1 MTMMQNN
8 IPVLHLSGWT
18 DDDIPRFLNKAAVA
32 IDAILLANSDVMLRF
47 TGDYVSPALAVPL
60 LFAREKLSES
70 KHTLYFS
77 RKDLVKQSGAIDF
90 FRTSGIYQAL
100 QKRSKETIRKVLQER
115 GGEEFCI
122 WNVPAQA
129 NSIIPNETESKL
141 TNEKLSSHALDLVLS
156 LKGPSS
162 ITSYLYTFIMEL
174 FENAR
179 VHGSGSTIYTIAQN
193 ARNGDHMIIVYDNG
207 IGIPGAFR
215 KYQCLLP
222 ISEQVSKT
230 DTEIV
235 EWAFRNGTSTKQGK
249 YGIPRGMGLPTL
261 KRIADNLSAEF
272 GIASG
277 NGIYYYKGGSSTLG
291 DLSVGIQGTILMLKA
306 PKQS

>member
-1 MTMMQNN
+1 M
-8 IPVLHLSGWT
+8 PVLYLTGWT

-32 IDAILLANSDVMLRF
+32 IDAILSVNSNVMLRF
-47 TGDYVSPALAVPL
+47 TGDYVTPALAVPL

-77 RKDLVKQSGAIDF
+77 RNDLEKQSGAIDF
-90 FRTSGIYQAL
+90 FRSSGIYQAL
-100 QKRSKETIRKVLQER
+100 QNRSKETIRKALQER
-115 GGEEFCI
+115 GGEVFFI

-129 NSIIPNETESKL
+129 NSIIQNETENQL
-141 TNEKLSSHALDLVLS
+141 TNEKLSSHAIDLVLS
-156 LKGPSS
+156 LKAPAS
-162 ITSYLYTFIMEL
+162 IISYLYSFLMEL

-179 VHGSGSTIYTIAQN
+179 VHGEGSTIYTIAQN
-193 ARNGDHMIIVYDNG
+193 ARNGDHMIVVYDNG

-222 ISEQVSKT
+222 PSEQMSKS

-235 EWAFRNGTSTKQGK
+235 EWAFRSGTSTKQGES
-249 YGIPRGMGLPTL
+249 GIPRGMGLPTL
-261 KRIADNLSAEF
+261 KRIADSLSAEF

-277 NGIYYYKGGSSTLG
+277 NGIYYYKGGKPTLG

-306 PKQS
+306 PQSRIKE